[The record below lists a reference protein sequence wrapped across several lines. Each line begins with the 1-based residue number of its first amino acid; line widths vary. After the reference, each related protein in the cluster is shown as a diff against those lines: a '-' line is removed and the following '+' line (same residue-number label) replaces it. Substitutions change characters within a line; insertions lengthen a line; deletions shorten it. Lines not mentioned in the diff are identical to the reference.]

1 MRGTTERLSLKT
13 VKEYFFCYK
22 ERKFQMMRSNY
33 CYELADDNLM
43 DHIREYIQARRDSL
57 HGVVFED
64 IAEVFQAI
72 NAAKENFMAS
82 EFPDFIYDNGFI
94 EHFEITSSKENR
106 KGSSKKIN
114 DFLID
119 KEITPEIKEFNKSCG
134 DMEIGERR
142 SDSWS
147 NKDVPHSYDNLEK
160 SLKQNLEH
168 HLGQAQKY
176 NGKKDLK
183 IYLVEY
189 GDFGVEM
196 CENIDTNLEYFAKN
210 QRKPEHYW
218 NYRLSKDKKMLKY
231 LYNFQNQIDYIIMN
245 YRDYCEILKIKEIP
259 SIIESLPYDYT
270 IVGRNNIVIRK
281 QTNIK
286 IGFDDQY

>member
-1 MRGTTERLSLKT
+1 MRGECERLSLKT

-72 NAAKENFMAS
+72 NAAQENVMAS

-114 DFLID
+114 DFLFD
-119 KEITPEIKEFNKSCG
+119 KEITPKIKEFNKSYG

-160 SLKQNLEH
+160 SFKQNLEH

-210 QRKPEHYW
+210 QRKPEHCW

-245 YRDYCEILKIKEIP
+245 YHDYSEIIKIENIP
-259 SIIESLPYDYT
+259 SIIERLPYEYL

-286 IGFDDQY
+286 IGFDD